1 MANGVPVMSVSSCKL
16 NFYLPN
22 FNRLRKQEFTLRLI
36 QNEKEQDFDIG
47 EYTIDVAQM
56 VEAFK
61 KENKLRHELKTFF
74 SEDY

>member
-1 MANGVPVMSVSSCKL
+1 MSVSSCKL

-22 FNRLRKQEFTLRLI
+22 FNRLRKQEFTLKLI

>member
-1 MANGVPVMSVSSCKL
+1 MSVSSCKL

>member
-1 MANGVPVMSVSSCKL
+1 MSVSSCKL

-36 QNEKEQDFDIG
+36 QNEKDQDFDIG

-61 KENKLRHELKTFF
+61 KENKLRYELKTFF